1 MIVFFPFSPGTWPV
15 CRARRACSASSAGSP
30 ASAGGA
36 TASRGRRTGCRRSNQ
51 QRNRRRRRQRSK
63 WCWWSCGGDRV
74 FTTSPSKTFWQAK
87 TNDNAAH
94 AADTLASIV
103 FNYGGKMNYQ
113 MKKKK
118 RRPFLSVSKLPCL
131 VPPLAVV
138 DDDPPPPPHGLGMG
152 AAVSP
157 EEPCCPPL
165 LLPERAWN
173 GLEPNCSWAAF
184 SIGSWKKK
192 TRRVISRLID

>member
-51 QRNRRRRRQRSK
+51 QRGRRRQRSK
-63 WCWWSCGGDRV
+63 WCWWSCGGNRV
-74 FTTSPSKTFWQAK
+74 FTTSLSKTFWQAK

-103 FNYGGKMNYQ
+103 FNYGEKMNYQ

-118 RRPFLSVSKLPCL
+118 RKPFLSVSKLPCL

-184 SIGSWKKK
+184 SIGSWKK